1 MNTDHFAHKADH
13 YEQNQSRLDNVVN
26 IANSI
31 LNAIEF
37 NRSMHIVDFGSG
49 TGLLLEKIAPHVG
62 KITAVDVS
70 KSMNMQLREKQSRL
84 GCELD
89 ILEVD
94 LEKSNISLQVDGIIS
109 SMTMHHIENIN
120 PIFKKFYSILKDG
133 GFIAIADLD
142 TEDGTFHAKEDVGVF
157 HHGFD
162 RDEFAK
168 AASEAGFQSVEV
180 SSASVVHEPQG
191 DFGVFL
197 LTAIR
202 PAHV

>member
-1 MNTDHFAHKADH
+1 MNIDHFAHKADR
-13 YEQNQSRLDNVVN
+13 YEQNQNRLKNVVN
-26 IANSI
+26 IANAI

-49 TGLLLEKIAPHVG
+49 TGLLLEKIAPHVD
-62 KITAVDVS
+62 KITAVDIS
-70 KSMNMQLREKQSRL
+70 RSMNMRLQEKQSQL
-84 GCELD
+84 ECELD

-94 LEKSNISLQVDGIIS
+94 LEKSNISLHVDGIIS
-109 SMTMHHIENIN
+109 SMTMHHIENISAM
-120 PIFKKFYSILKDG
+120 FKKFYSMLKGG
-133 GFIAIADLD
+133 GFIAISDLD
-142 TEDGTFHAKEDVGVF
+142 TEDGSFHTKEDAGVF

-180 SSASVVHEPQG
+180 SSASVVHEPHG

-202 PAHV
+202 PTHG